1 MSVKNLAYGVNENKL
16 HEVFSLCG
24 NIVALTL
31 DRYDH
36 GESKGTATVQ
46 FAHPLEAIQ
55 AIIMF
60 KHAKLL
66 SRNMLVEQDK
76 VGPPPSTSS
85 KKLPDGLVDVDGG
98 LGMGEAVSKFA
109 T

>member
-46 FAHPLEAIQ
+46 FAHPLEAVQ

-76 VGPPPSTSS
+76 VGPTPSNPPRNCQTDWSMWME
-85 KKLPDGLVDVDGG
+85 DWVWE
-98 LGMGEAVSKFA
+98 EAVSKFA